1 MTDHKPPGYALPIH
15 ASLCRP
21 ILTGGAPEGFA
32 VLNLC
37 FWLALLFVTKAW
49 LVACLGFAL
58 CWIPAVLLGKED
70 PQFFAVLRR
79 HVWHRDY
86 RQG

>member
-1 MTDHKPPGYALPIH
+1 MLDKPEGYFAPIR

-21 ILTGGAPEGFA
+21 ILSGGAPAGFA

-37 FWLALLFVTKAW
+37 FWLAFVFVTKAW
-49 LVACLGFAL
+49 LAAGLGL
-58 CWIPAVLLGKED
+58 VVCWLPAVLLGKED
-70 PQFFAVLRR
+70 PQFFQVLRR